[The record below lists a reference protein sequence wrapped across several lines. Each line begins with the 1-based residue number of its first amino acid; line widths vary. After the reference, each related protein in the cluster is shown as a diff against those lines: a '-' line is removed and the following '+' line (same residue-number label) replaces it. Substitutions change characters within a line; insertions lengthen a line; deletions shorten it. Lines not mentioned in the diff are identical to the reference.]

1 MFLSR
6 KGASGN
12 FRFDEIYSALQKG
25 LRRGDMILSLEM
37 AKEFK
42 NYPNALKKRLIQ
54 NCCED
59 CPNIYL
65 INDIYN
71 TEPTL
76 NELINFIPAI
86 CLHIKCRE
94 ATLGF
99 RVACEEQ
106 HNFEPLTIDD
116 NDLLTILTKCFTIL
130 CKNDNNATEIL
141 DFFQNLIPD
150 IKLKRI
156 YNFISQNRTF
166 IYMLCA
172 WKCIPYITN
181 KTYEKPRV
189 EEIYGKRF
197 NINDFTLTKLPDF
210 VYDKHV
216 SSSPIK
222 NKTYEFFIRNCVL
235 NPRKEKTDLEIKGE
249 ELYVNSNKASG
260 EFIKPI
266 LKCKKID
273 DDVKLIQAQ
282 LITSKYKPRVYFCDI
297 DKNNEFNY
305 VLKGPYNDI
314 KSIRSVLL
322 SDYIKKKL
330 NLSSAF
336 YDVKE
341 YKNEYYLCCNNLI
354 VIDSNNVEEKKS
366 KLEKSLI
373 YNGDLYLFD
382 NDKLDILN
390 SNQTIELFKILA
402 FRKAIGTNDTCTR
415 NIVFYDDILSSIDD
429 PMLLKETEYIFKKP
443 LNEKMCKK
451 YEMLLKKNFKQIKE
465 FINEFASFVKT
476 DNVINVNDKSFIL
489 KQLMQLLKRDNWIFG
504 EDY

>member
-1 MFLSR
+1 MFLSK

-42 NYPNALKKRLIQ
+42 DYPNALKKRLIQ

-71 TEPTL
+71 ANPNL
-76 NELINFIPAI
+76 IELINFIPAI

-99 RVACEEQ
+99 RVACEQQ

-141 DFFQNLIPD
+141 DFFQNLIPN

-172 WKCIPYITN
+172 WKCVPYITQ
-181 KTYEKPRV
+181 KTYEKPNV
-189 EEIYGKRF
+189 YSIYGKRF
-197 NINDFTLTKLPDF
+197 EIDNFTLSKLPDY

-216 SSSPIK
+216 ASSPCE

-235 NPRKEKTDLEIKGE
+235 NPRKEKTELEIKGE
-249 ELYVNSNKASG
+249 QLYITSNKASS

-273 DDVKLIQAQ
+273 DDVKLIQTQ
-282 LITSKYKPRVYFCDI
+282 LITSKCKPRVYFCDI
-297 DKNNEFNY
+297 DKNNEYNY
-305 VLKGPYNDI
+305 VIKGPYNDI
-314 KSIRSVLL
+314 TSIRSILL

-330 NLSSAF
+330 NLSSVF

-354 VIDSNNVEEKKS
+354 DIDPNKVELKQP
-366 KLEKSLI
+366 KLEKSLV
-373 YNGDLYLFD
+373 YNGDLHLFN
-382 NDKLDILN
+382 NDKLDSLN
-390 SNQTIELFKILA
+390 SNQIIELFKILT
-402 FRKAIGTNDTCTR
+402 FRKAIGTDDTCER
-415 NIVFYDDILSSIDD
+415 NIVFYDGILTSIDD
-429 PMLLKETEYIFKKP
+429 PMLFKETEYMFKKP

-451 YEMLLKKNFKQIKE
+451 YEILLGRNFKKIKE
-465 FINEFASFVKT
+465 FINQFASFIAN
-476 DNVINVNDKSFIL
+476 DNIINVNHKSFIL
-489 KQLMQLLKRDNWIFG
+489 KQLMNLLKRNNWIFG
-504 EDY
+504 DS

>member
-1 MFLSR
+1 MFLSK
-6 KGASGN
+6 KGASGK

-42 NYPNALKKRLIQ
+42 DYPNALKKRLIQ

-71 TEPTL
+71 TKPNL
-76 NELINFIPAI
+76 IELINFIPAI

-99 RVACEEQ
+99 RVACEQQ

-130 CKNDNNATEIL
+130 CKNNNDATEIL

-150 IKLKRI
+150 VKLKRI

-172 WKCIPYITN
+172 WKCIPYITQ
-181 KTYEKPRV
+181 KMYEKPNV
-189 EEIYGKRF
+189 YSIYGKRF
-197 NINDFTLTKLPDF
+197 EIDNFTLSKLPDY

-216 SSSPIK
+216 ASSPHE
-222 NKTYEFFIRNCVL
+222 NKTYDFFIRNCVL
-235 NPRKEKTDLEIKGE
+235 NPRKEKTELETKGE
-249 ELYVNSNKASG
+249 QLYITSNKASG

-273 DDVKLIQAQ
+273 DDVKLIQTQ

-297 DKNNEFNY
+297 DKNNEYNY
-305 VLKGPYNDI
+305 VIKGPYNDI
-314 KSIRSVLL
+314 TSIRSILL

-330 NLSSAF
+330 DLSSVF

-354 VIDSNNVEEKKS
+354 DIDPNKLELKQS

-373 YNGDLYLFD
+373 YSGDLYLFN
-382 NDKLDILN
+382 NDKLDSLN
-390 SNQTIELFKILA
+390 SNQIIELFKILV
-402 FRKAIGTNDTCTR
+402 FRKAIGTNDTCER
-415 NIVFYDDILSSIDD
+415 NIVFYDGILTSIDD
-429 PMLLKETEYIFKKP
+429 PMLFKETEYMFKKP
-443 LNEKMCKK
+443 LNEKICKK
-451 YEMLLKKNFKQIKE
+451 YEILLGKNFKKIKE
-465 FINEFASFVKT
+465 FINHFAAIIT
-476 DNVINVNDKSFIL
+476 NDNIINVNHKSFIL
-489 KQLMQLLKRDNWIFG
+489 KQLMNLLKRDNWIFG
-504 EDY
+504 DP